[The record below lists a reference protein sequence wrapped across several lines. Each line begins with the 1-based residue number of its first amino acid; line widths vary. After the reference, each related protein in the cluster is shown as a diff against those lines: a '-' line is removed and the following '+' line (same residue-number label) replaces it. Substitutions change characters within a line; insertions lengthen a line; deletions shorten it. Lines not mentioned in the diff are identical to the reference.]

1 MMSPQPLSSSRDR
14 LLQAAKRLF
23 AAHGYEQT
31 ATSTI
36 ARQAGTSE
44 SQLMRYFGG
53 KIGLLEA
60 VFDATW
66 LDLHNKMRRV
76 VDRRGPARPGILEVI
91 DIFITTLDR
100 DSELATLLLFEGR
113 RLRGG
118 HPRVRLAKGFTGL
131 NDTLKDLI
139 RAGQSAR
146 EIHRSLDASALASA
160 LIGATEGL
168 VRDRLLARSAGARP
182 FAEKQIEKTLNALL
196 DGVAA
201 KRSTRRRSVSRR

>member
-1 MMSPQPLSSSRDR
+1 MMSAQPLSSSRDR

-60 VFDATW
+60 VFDAAW
-66 LDLHNKMRRV
+66 LDLNGKLRRV
-76 VDRRGPARPGILEVI
+76 VEKGGPSRQAVLDVL
-91 DIFITTLDR
+91 DIFVASLAR
-100 DSELATLLLFEGR
+100 DPDLAVLLLFEGR

-118 HPRVRLAKGFTGL
+118 HPRVRLAKGFVGL
-131 NDTLKDLI
+131 GESLKNLI
-139 RAGQSAR
+139 RAGQAAR
-146 EIHRSLDASALASA
+146 EIDRSLDAAALASA
-160 LIGATEGL
+160 IIGATEGL
-168 VRDRLLARSAGARP
+168 VRDRLLARTAGVRP
-182 FAEKQIEKTLNALL
+182 FAEKEIEKTLKTLL
-196 DGVAA
+196 DGFISARPA
-201 KRSTRRRSVSRR
+201 RRRSR

>member
-1 MMSPQPLSSSRDR
+1 MASQPLSSSRDR

-60 VFDATW
+60 VFDAAW
-66 LDLHNKMRRV
+66 IDLEEKTRQAA
-76 VDRRGPARPGILEVI
+76 DRRTTAREVLLE
-91 DIFITTLDR
+91 TLQSFVTALTR
-100 DSELATLLLFEGR
+100 DPDLAVLLLFEGR
-113 RLRGG
+113 RIRSG
-118 HPRVRLAKGFTGL
+118 HPRVRLARPFVAL
-131 NDTLKDLI
+131 AETLRSTI
-139 RAGQSAR
+139 RAGQAAR
-146 EIHRSLDASALASA
+146 EISRSLDAAAVASA
-160 LIGATEGL
+160 LMAATEGL
-168 VRDRLLARSAGARP
+168 IRDRLIARESGTRA
-182 FAEKQIEKTLNALL
+182 FAERELQKTLNALL

-201 KRSTRRRSVSRR
+201 RPTRRRRSA

>member
-1 MMSPQPLSSSRDR
+1 MAPQPLSSSRDR

-60 VFDATW
+60 VFDAAW
-66 LDLHNKMRRV
+66 LDLDEKTRHAVGRRTTS
-76 VDRRGPARPGILEVI
+76 RETLLETLQTFV
-91 DIFITTLDR
+91 TTLAR
-100 DSELATLLLFEGR
+100 DSDLAMLLLFEGR

-118 HPRVRLAKGFTGL
+118 EPRVRLAKGYVGL
-131 NDTLKDLI
+131 AEMLRNAI
-139 RAGQSAR
+139 RAGQAAR
-146 EIHRSLDASALASA
+146 EIDRSLDAAAVASA
-160 LIGATEGL
+160 LLAATEGL
-168 VRDRLLARSAGARP
+168 VRDRWLARGSGARP
-182 FAEKQIEKTLNALL
+182 FAEREIQKTLNALL
-196 DGVAA
+196 DGIVSA
-201 KRSTRRRSVSRR
+201 RPPRRRRST